1 MMLERVN
8 EVLHI
13 GQVFKNYS
21 ELCKH
26 LNVTPKRGANKELQ
40 IEEFNKYF
48 TFESIGKEVVITSIG
63 TDASTKKLTRYD
75 IVASRIELNKEYTYN
90 EFCKLIGEKVEMQHD
105 MKYLQ
110 RLNWSRYFD
119 LCATKYDVTVYEVYK
134 QPIEVTKQLY
144 VVIPKAECDNRTNE
158 DILKANI
165 NRLQIG
171 QTFDGFFEL
180 MQYLELKM
188 GNNTSEL
195 GTINL
200 CLKYIDFKVNLKS
213 NGRTSRFTSLTITDI
228 RDKVLTN
235 EEVRKLCR
243 ERDVEL
249 TKIPLNYELELLMQ
263 KVGTAQVGLCAKSK
277 ASRNKDVKA
286 SDIIVDVTEVNKLR
300 LNA

>member
-21 ELCKH
+21 ELCKC
-26 LNVTPKRGANKELQ
+26 LNVTAKRGANKELQ

-48 TFESIGKEVVITSIG
+48 TFWTLDNEIIITSIG
-63 TDASTKKLTRYD
+63 NETCEKLTRYELL
-75 IVASRIELNKEYTYN
+75 ANRIELNKEYTYS
-90 EFCKLIGEKVEMQHD
+90 EFCKLIGEKVETNYD
-105 MKYLQ
+105 LKYLQ

-158 DILKANI
+158 DILKTNLS
-165 NRLQIG
+165 RLQVG
-171 QTFDGFFEL
+171 QTFEGFFEL

-195 GTINL
+195 GMINL
-200 CLKYIDFKVNLKS
+200 CLKHIDFKVNLKS
-213 NGRTSRFTSLTITDI
+213 NGRTTRFTSLTITEI
-228 RDKVLTN
+228 RDKALTS

-263 KVGTAQVGLCAKSK
+263 KVGTAQVGFCTKNK